1 MPSRDVHD
9 SGGPLGPAAAQRA
22 DHASA
27 REHVLMKIHSDDFV
41 RATAPSF
48 KIPSARMLADED
60 EEDRSGGAKNAAAPS
75 NDLVKFQDGYSRSG
89 LPWAE
94 FFSSSEINLVCRA
107 DENRGV
113 NAHYA

>member
-60 EEDRSGGAKNAAAPS
+60 EEDRSGGAKNAAAP
-75 NDLVKFQDGYSRSG
+75 NDLVKFQGSYSRSG
-89 LPWAE
+89 RLGRIFFRQVRSTWPAE
-94 FFSSSEINLVCRA
+94 WMKIEK
-107 DENRGV
+107 
-113 NAHYA
+113 